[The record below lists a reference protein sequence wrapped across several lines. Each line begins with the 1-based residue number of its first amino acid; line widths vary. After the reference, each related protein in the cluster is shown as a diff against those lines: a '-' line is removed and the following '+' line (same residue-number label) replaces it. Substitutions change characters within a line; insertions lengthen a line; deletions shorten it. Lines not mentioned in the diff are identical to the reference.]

1 MKNPTKLPIAVTMGE
16 PAGVG
21 TEIALAAW
29 LRLREDSSHGFF
41 LLHDPAHVATLAQAM
56 LPAVPIAIIS
66 RPDQAHAAFAHALP
80 VLPLALPAPVRMG
93 QPDRRNAQ
101 AVIDAIRQAVAFCTA
116 GQVSALVTNPIQ
128 KSVLYEDGFPFPGHT
143 EFLAH
148 LAGESY
154 HAVMMLACA
163 ELRVVPVS
171 IHESLAS
178 AVSGLHSDAIV
189 RIAQATAAALARD
202 FGITRPRLAVAGLN
216 PHAGEGG
223 SMGREDIDIIAP
235 AIATLRAAGMEA
247 SGPFPPDT
255 LFTPRA
261 RQTYD
266 AAICM
271 YHDQAL
277 IPIKTLDVDGGV
289 NITLGLPFVRTSPDH
304 GTALDIA
311 GKGIADP
318 ASLVS
323 AIRMAV
329 AIAAHRRIHGGI
341 AT

>member
-1 MKNPTKLPIAVTMGE
+1 MKNPASLPIAVTMGE

-21 TEIALAAW
+21 TEITLSAW
-29 LRLREDSSHGFF
+29 LRMRESSHAFF
-41 LLHDPAHVATLAQAM
+41 LLHDPAHVAALAQAM
-56 LPAVPIAIIS
+56 SPAVPIAIIS
-66 RPDQAHAAFAHALP
+66 RPDQAQGVFAHALP
-80 VLPLALPAPVRMG
+80 VLPVTLAAPVHMG

-101 AVIDAIRQAVAFCTA
+101 AVITAIRRSVDYCATGQALAM
-116 GQVSALVTNPIQ
+116 VTNPIQ
-128 KSVLYEDGFPFPGHT
+128 KSILYEDGFPFPGHT
-143 EFLAH
+143 EFLEH
-148 LAGESY
+148 LAGDAC
-154 HAVMMLACA
+154 HAVMMLACS

-178 AVSGLHSDAIV
+178 AVSGLRGAAIV
-189 RIAQATAAALARD
+189 RIAQTTASALARD
-202 FGITRPRLAVAGLN
+202 FGIARPRIAVAGLN

-223 SMGREDIDIIAP
+223 SMGREDIDVIAP
-235 AIATLRAAGMEA
+235 AIAVLRASGMDA

-289 NITLGLPFVRTSPDH
+289 NVTLGLPFVRTSPDH

-311 GKGIADP
+311 GKGIAD
-318 ASLVS
+318 AGSLIS
-323 AIRMAV
+323 AIRMA
-329 AIAAHRRIHGGI
+329 AMIAAHRQMHGGV